1 MIVSEND
8 TKVSKSQKLEF
19 KKKNYI
25 TTHKLNFNLK
35 NVLFHFKVSRSRVWR
50 SLLSNA
56 RFPKKA
62 RKGKVIWKM
71 DEDRQELEISQV
83 DTQINEEAYEQNLT
97 SFHIGSIQR
106 V

>member
-1 MIVSEND
+1 M
-8 TKVSKSQKLEF
+8 
-19 KKKNYI
+19 
-25 TTHKLNFNLK
+25 
-35 NVLFHFKVSRSRVWR
+35 WR

-62 RKGKVIWKM
+62 RKGKVILKM

-83 DTQINEEAYEQNLT
+83 DTQINEEANEQNLT
-97 SFHIGSIQR
+97 SFHSGSKQR

>member
-1 MIVSEND
+1 M
-8 TKVSKSQKLEF
+8 
-19 KKKNYI
+19 
-25 TTHKLNFNLK
+25 
-35 NVLFHFKVSRSRVWR
+35 
-50 SLLSNA
+50 SNA

-83 DTQINEEAYEQNLT
+83 DTQINEEANEQNLT
-97 SFHIGSIQR
+97 SFHIGSKQR